1 MGARQPLSELHIFST
16 AADLPISQVLTR
28 SSQNQL

>member
-1 MGARQPLSELHIFST
+1 MGARQSLSVLHMFST
-16 AADLPISQVLTR
+16 AAVLPIIQVLTC